1 MHPLQTGSMKH
12 IEIKNLAQLIID
24 YPYLYLPYLFKLKLN
39 EDKFKSYLNSLAIR
53 HPNRVFLKKFI
64 NDYNLNDNDFIS
76 DFIKKKPKIKK
87 NKNKTINKE
96 DLASKRLSEKE
107 FITENMAKIYIKQN
121 KIKDAIKI
129 YKKLISLNS
138 KKKSYFA
145 KKIENLKN

>member
-12 IEIKNLAQLIID
+12 IEIKNLNQLIID

-39 EDKFKSYLNSLAIR
+39 KDKFKSYLNSLAIR

-64 NDYNLNDNDFIS
+64 NDYNFNDNDFIS
-76 DFIKKKPKIKK
+76 DFIKKNPKIKK
-87 NKNKTINKE
+87 TLIICGIV
-96 DLASKRLSEKE
+96 D
-107 FITENMAKIYIKQN
+107 
-121 KIKDAIKI
+121 DIKI

>member
-12 IEIKNLAQLIID
+12 IEIKNLNQLIID

-39 EDKFKSYLNSLAIR
+39 KDKFKSYLNSLAIR

-64 NDYNLNDNDFIS
+64 NDYNFNDNDFIS
-76 DFIKKKPKIKK
+76 DFIKKNPKIKK
-87 NKNKTINKE
+87 NKYKTINKE
-96 DLASKRLSEKE
+96 DLASKRLSKKE
-107 FITENMAKIYIKQN
+107 FITENMAKIYIKHN

-138 KKKSYFA
+138 KKTNYFA
-145 KKIENLKN
+145 KKIENLKT

>member
-12 IEIKNLAQLIID
+12 IEIKNLNQLIID

-39 EDKFKSYLNSLAIR
+39 KDKFKSYLNSLAIR

-64 NDYNLNDNDFIS
+64 NDYNFNDNDFIN
-76 DFIKKKPKIKK
+76 DFIKKNPKIKK
-87 NKNKTINKE
+87 NKNKKINKE
-96 DLASKRLSEKE
+96 DLASKRLSKKE